1 MTSDPKYPDYTG
13 STNVFDQAINR
24 IAKAVSECRV
34 EFLFG
39 SGMSKT
45 SNVPLG
51 HDLNL
56 KLLDGYFPSSGEL
69 PHPSQI
75 RMEHLAHKYPLEILS
90 EAATKK
96 PGARKDF
103 ARELHD
109 CLFGELRPCLYA
121 HEVFEGICFW
131 DAEPRVQQIFTTNFD
146 DLLEKQFGGLCC
158 RINLDNAHELSEV
171 LRKPQIKIP
180 IIYLHGN
187 LDGEYVVTESSAVKA
202 RDSTIMTAFQH
213 ALDTADAFVFVG
225 YSLNDLDFRIAY
237 LEHREKIKARSKGN
251 DPLEMTTFVVSPPDD
266 EYDYELGRKIWGS
279 RGALWIPLDAL
290 GFFQKLRRCLEH
302 NFGEM
307 QLKDLKSKF
316 QTADETVLAEK
327 RDRITEILAVGEGD
341 ALQFMFLSK
350 SRTGGM

>member
-1 MTSDPKYPDYTG
+1 M
-13 STNVFDQAINR
+13 
-24 IAKAVSECRV
+24 
-34 EFLFG
+34 
-39 SGMSKT
+39 
-45 SNVPLG
+45 
-51 HDLNL
+51 
-56 KLLDGYFPSSGEL
+56 
-69 PHPSQI
+69 
-75 RMEHLAHKYPLEILS
+75 
-90 EAATKK
+90 
-96 PGARKDF
+96 
-103 ARELHD
+103 
-109 CLFGELRPCLYA
+109 
-121 HEVFEGICFW
+121 
-131 DAEPRVQQIFTTNFD
+131 
-146 DLLEKQFGGLCC
+146 
-158 RINLDNAHELSEV
+158 
-171 LRKPQIKIP
+171 
-180 IIYLHGN
+180 
-187 LDGEYVVTESSAVKA
+187 
-202 RDSTIMTAFQH
+202 
-213 ALDTADAFVFVG
+213 
-225 YSLNDLDFRIAY
+225 NDLDFRIAY